1 MQNGWNIEEWRL
13 EDGWIP
19 VLEEPSSVF
28 LSFHFAKWMSSCL
41 WSYDLSLSTFLFTL
55 FSSSERCSG
64 KDRLQLHW
72 DMINLPRIQSFINFF
87 IESAGYVSAHDL
99 VSEMLRKRSTIS
111 EREQDPISKS
121 RKGNPMTAWA
131 VYQGCSFLL
140 SSHRSCV
147 QQSWNG
153 RYDLLCNVH
162 HQRSGSPRE
171 ESYPRKKRST
181 DLWIHRV
188 YLFYH

>member
-1 MQNGWNIEEWRL
+1 MLKITLLLKKGNAMQNGWNIEEWRL

-87 IESAGYVSAHDL
+87 IESAGYVSWRQCYHN
-99 VSEMLRKRSTIS
+99 SIPCSTD
-111 EREQDPISKS
+111 R
-121 RKGNPMTAWA
+121 
-131 VYQGCSFLL
+131 L
-140 SSHRSCV
+140 SNDCLSGVPRMQLPSV
-147 QQSWNG
+147 ITP
-153 RYDLLCNVH
+153 LLCPAVMEWKI
-162 HQRSGSPRE
+162 RSVMQCSSSKKWIAKR
-171 ESYPRKKRST
+171 RK
-181 DLWIHRV
+181 LP
-188 YLFYH
+188 

>member
-111 EREQDPISKS
+111 ETQLTTSPSIPRNFFLFFKDDTGNRWINASTPSAKTKRRDETSLQRISFIWK
-121 RKGNPMTAWA
+121 
-131 VYQGCSFLL
+131 QG
-140 SSHRSCV
+140 
-147 QQSWNG
+147 
-153 RYDLLCNVH
+153 LCDT
-162 HQRSGSPRE
+162 E
-171 ESYPRKKRST
+171 
-181 DLWIHRV
+181 
-188 YLFYH
+188 